1 MHESR
6 ALQGSSC
13 NVRRYLESS
22 NFSIPLIRNHNLL
35 AARYFLL
42 SVWDKKLAARDNSKH
57 EQKNILH
64 PLLFHAL
71 VRIMIRDKLFH
82 ALYPVL
88 YTIAQQVA
96 ASGSKE
102 GRLCFTTS

>member
-1 MHESR
+1 M
-6 ALQGSSC
+6 
-13 NVRRYLESS
+13 
-22 NFSIPLIRNHNLL
+22 
-35 AARYFLL
+35 L

-82 ALYPVL
+82 ALYQFFTQL
-88 YTIAQQVA
+88 LNKWLRLEAKRDA
-96 ASGSKE
+96 FASPQAEQHAELWYPS
-102 GRLCFTTS
+102 GRLLVYSPGIEQV